1 MSKCANFSFSR
12 DGKLEKIWLSL
23 IKQQQRQKKKKN
35 TAKTN
40 KVEHFHGEQ
49 VL

>member
-12 DGKLEKIWLSL
+12 DGKLEQIWLSL
-23 IKQQQRQKKKKN
+23 IKQQQQQN
-35 TAKTN
+35 TTKTN

>member
-12 DGKLEKIWLSL
+12 DGKLEQIWLSL
-23 IKQQQRQKKKKN
+23 IKQQQQQQQRQNKQ
-35 TAKTN
+35 